1 MDTSPNDSTFAHT
14 FEGAGSCLN
23 CRQVLPRLVES
34 APIYFEK
41 GSVKCTNCG
50 KDVELWEA
58 ALDHAIRLSKVA
70 TWALESL
77 GAAQTSV
84 IIQMEAGNYYEIR
97 LTDYGVPAN
106 AKILS
111 RRYAPQGDEQSMVTA
126 LEWHPHDPVHRVRGT
141 DLRLYAIPLFEGPMP
156 RKGPVL
162 IRVTWIRTGGS
173 DAWPYFV
180 TAFEAAT
187 AGEYAPAMV
196 FAQSAVEIS
205 MMPVIEKRFRRHA
218 SAEHVKQFMSN
229 ALTYGYSLNVVL
241 PYLCAEVGTPQ
252 MPEAIRGALNKL
264 RKKRNAIIHQGT
276 EASVVTPAEAM
287 ESLCAAAFGF
297 EFVRHVS
304 PLLLKEGK

>member
-1 MDTSPNDSTFAHT
+1 MDTPPGDSTFTHT
-14 FEGAGSCLN
+14 FEGAGACPH
-23 CRQVLPRLVES
+23 CRYVLPRLVES

-41 GSVKCTNCG
+41 GSITCAHCG
-50 KDVELWEA
+50 NEVDLWQA
-58 ALDHAIRLSKVA
+58 VLDHATRLSQVA
-70 TWALESL
+70 SWALESL
-77 GAAQTSV
+77 GAAQTSAV
-84 IIQMEAGNYYEIR
+84 IQMEAGKYYPVQ

-126 LEWHPHDPVHRVRGT
+126 LEWHPHDPAHRVKGT
-141 DLRLYAIPLFEGPMP
+141 TLNLYAIPLFEGPVP

-162 IRVTWIRTGGS
+162 IRITWIRTGES

-180 TAFEAAT
+180 TAFEAAA

-205 MMPVIEKRFRRHA
+205 MMPIIEKRFRRHA

-241 PYLCAEVGTPQ
+241 PYLCAEAGTSQ
-252 MPEAIRGALNKL
+252 MPESIRGALNRL

-276 EASVVTPAEAM
+276 EGSAVTPKEAM
-287 ESLCAAAFGF
+287 EGLCPAAFGY
-297 EFVRHVS
+297 EFIRHIAPV
-304 PLLLKEGK
+304 LLKEGK